1 MTVDSGAPASDKDQP
16 AHQVGAPT
24 PEPPPDA
31 PADDPAAAEA
41 HDKPNP
47 SSKTT
52 SPDKNRTPD
61 QDDEPAG
68 EQTDSA
74 PVAGAKPGGVKRRR
88 TASMKV
94 SRPAA
99 EPADDAPP
107 RAELAPPHRILD
119 SAWAVRTEEFLDSPA
134 GTATLLGTAAVSLL
148 LGPLAIYSVFAVV
161 FIFRRPLRARIAR
174 LPLGPRTTLGILIVL
189 AGLTRELLTWIAEYA
204 QGDDQTALLHPQLV
218 PHLLITLGIYAAW
231 AVGWGV
237 SLWWYNYRLG
247 EALII
252 QAVSGLVLE
261 NFGQTLL
268 AGLSTLPQGIVLWL
282 YAMAVS
288 AFTLGVAWLLATDKL
303 DTLRERDL
311 DGALRYA
318 APPLLTGV
326 ALVLIFAFW
335 LRLLNGLHAIPEQAP
350 IRERPFW

>member
-1 MTVDSGAPASDKDQP
+1 
-16 AHQVGAPT
+16 
-24 PEPPPDA
+24 
-31 PADDPAAAEA
+31 
-41 HDKPNP
+41 
-47 SSKTT
+47 
-52 SPDKNRTPD
+52 
-61 QDDEPAG
+61 
-68 EQTDSA
+68 
-74 PVAGAKPGGVKRRR
+74 
-88 TASMKV
+88 MKV
-94 SRPAA
+94 SRPEA
-99 EPADDAPP
+99 EAADDAAPES
-107 RAELAPPHRILD
+107 ELAPPHRILD
-119 SAWAVRTEEFLDSPA
+119 SAWAVRTEEFLDTPA
-134 GTATLLGTAAVSLL
+134 GKATLLGTAALALL
-148 LGPLAIYSVFAVV
+148 LGPLAIYAGFAIV

-174 LPLGPRTTLGILIVL
+174 LPLGPRTTLGVLIVL
-189 AGLTRELLTWIAEYA
+189 AGLLREVLTWLTEYV
-204 QGDDQTALLHPQLV
+204 QGDDRTALLHPQLV
-218 PHLLITLGIYAAW
+218 PHLLITLGIYTAW
-231 AVGWGV
+231 AIGWGV
-237 SLWWYNYRLG
+237 ALWWYNYRLG

-252 QAVSGLVLE
+252 QAVAGLVLE

-318 APPLLTGV
+318 APALLTGV

>member
-1 MTVDSGAPASDKDQP
+1 MEQADG
-16 AHQVGAPT
+16 PT
-24 PEPPPDA
+24 PEA
-31 PADDPAAAEA
+31 
-41 HDKPNP
+41 DKP
-47 SSKTT
+47 
-52 SPDKNRTPD
+52 
-61 QDDEPAG
+61 PA
-68 EQTDSA
+68 
-74 PVAGAKPGGVKRRR
+74 AGAKAGGAKRKR

-94 SRPAA
+94 SRPEA
-99 EPADDAPP
+99 EAADDAAPES
-107 RAELAPPHRILD
+107 ELAPPHRILD
-119 SAWAVRTEEFLDSPA
+119 SAWAVRTEEFLDTPA
-134 GTATLLGTAAVSLL
+134 GKATLLGTAALALL
-148 LGPLAIYSVFAVV
+148 LGPLAIYAGFAIV

-174 LPLGPRTTLGILIVL
+174 LPLGPRTTLGVLIVL
-189 AGLTRELLTWIAEYA
+189 AGLLREVLTWLTEYV
-204 QGDDQTALLHPQLV
+204 QGDDRTALLHPQLV
-218 PHLLITLGIYAAW
+218 PHLLITLGIYTAW
-231 AVGWGV
+231 AIGWGV
-237 SLWWYNYRLG
+237 ALWWYNYRLG

-252 QAVSGLVLE
+252 QAVAGLVLE

-303 DTLRERDL
+303 DTLREPDL

-318 APPLLTGV
+318 APALLTGV